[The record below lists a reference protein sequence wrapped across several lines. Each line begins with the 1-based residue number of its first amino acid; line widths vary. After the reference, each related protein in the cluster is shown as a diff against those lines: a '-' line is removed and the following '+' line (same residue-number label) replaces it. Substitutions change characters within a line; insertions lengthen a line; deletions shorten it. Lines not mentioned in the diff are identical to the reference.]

1 MRVFWAKTGS
11 DFRNRRKDVETDKSS
26 DFKGT
31 LTEEVTRKV
40 VVGRAKDDH
49 SYHKSLHH
57 FTVANY
63 SNLSALKMP

>member
-1 MRVFWAKTGS
+1 M
-11 DFRNRRKDVETDKSS
+11 ETDKSS